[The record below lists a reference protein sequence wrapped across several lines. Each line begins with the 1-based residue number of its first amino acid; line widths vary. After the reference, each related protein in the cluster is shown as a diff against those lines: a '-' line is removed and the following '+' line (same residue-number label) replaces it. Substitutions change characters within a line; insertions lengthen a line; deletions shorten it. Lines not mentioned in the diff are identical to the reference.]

1 MQPSLPHY
9 SYLQT
14 IWRQFLRHKLGVFG
28 LSVVLFYVAAAVYA
42 PFLASSKPLVVKYD
56 GVWYFPLFKYLF
68 FRGFYT
74 KPVDLFFNL
83 LMVAMPLAAIIL
95 LALQSGRIRKGLLIA
110 IAILQVAAFAGILYG
125 PVHDPAEDSALIQER
140 QAAIKAAAVRNQHS
154 KFPIPLPNRFWDF
167 DLAYMNSY
175 KRLDLVLQY
184 IQEQERHQA
193 LMRYAAEFGFPI
205 PSLWQ
210 IKQTQETE
218 TLAGYEKEI
227 QNTAKEA
234 KMAVFLFPLLL
245 QLPKD
250 SAFSKTLFHALDT
263 YIEAELNKHY
273 IEQKNAWLKEQEQL
287 AAFRIMPLI
296 SHYHWE
302 EDAGGTQSFNR
313 YVGWLDLTRVNR
325 KDLAAALIFG
335 ARVSIIVGI
344 VAIAIALI
352 IGVPIGAWA
361 GYYGGYRD
369 IVISRLLEVWESM
382 PTFFMLLLVVAM
394 LQSKSIFLVIAVIG
408 LFGWTGFCRFT
419 RGEFF
424 KQRNLAYIEA
434 CKSQGFSDK
443 YIMFTHI
450 LPNAIPPVLTLLPFA
465 IMGAMTSEAG
475 LSFLGLGEEGSS
487 SWGVLMDEGRNAF
500 PGESYLL
507 WPPALLL
514 TILLV
519 AIALVGDALRDSIDP
534 KLHVNAK

>member
-14 IWRQFLRHKLGVFG
+14 IWRQFLRHKLGVLG
-28 LSVVLFYVAAAVYA
+28 LSVVLIYVLAAVYA
-42 PFLASSKPLVVKYD
+42 PFLASSKPLAVKYD

-83 LMVAMPLAAIIL
+83 LMITLPLAAIIL
-95 LALQSGRIRKGLLIA
+95 LALQRGRVRKRLLTGIA
-110 IAILQVAAFAGILYG
+110 ALQIAAFAGILFG
-125 PVHDPAEDSALIQER
+125 PVHDPEEDSVLIQDR
-140 QAAIKAAAVRNQHS
+140 QAAIKAAAAHNLHS
-154 KFPIPLPNRFWDF
+154 KFPIPLPNRFWQF

-175 KRLDLVLQY
+175 KRLELVLQN
-184 IQEQERHQA
+184 IQQQERHQA
-193 LMRYAAEFGFPI
+193 LMRYAADFGSPI

-210 IKQTQETE
+210 IKQAQEAKA
-218 TLAGYEKEI
+218 LAGYEKEI
-227 QNTAKEA
+227 HSYAKEA
-234 KMAVFLFPLLL
+234 EMAVFIFPLIL
-245 QLPKD
+245 QLPESPFTK
-250 SAFSKTLFHALDT
+250 ALFHALNR
-263 YIEAELNKHY
+263 YIEAELNKQY
-273 IEQKNAWLKEQEQL
+273 IEQKNTWLKEQEQL
-287 AAFRIMPLI
+287 VAFKIMPLI

-302 EDAGGTQSFNR
+302 EDAGGTQSFNQ
-313 YVGWLDLTRVNR
+313 YAGWLDLTRVNR
-325 KDLAAALIFG
+325 KDLTAALIFG
-335 ARVSIIVGI
+335 ARVSLVVGI